1 MGSARQSSGF
11 ESFKMCDKH
20 QQMSLRQ
27 CALINL
33 YEIPHR
39 TVLQNVF
46 VIIQSLMLTA
56 EGAVEE

>member
-1 MGSARQSSGF
+1 
-11 ESFKMCDKH
+11 
-20 QQMSLRQ
+20 MSLRQ

-39 TVLQNVF
+39 IVLQDVF

-56 EGAVEE
+56 EGTMEE